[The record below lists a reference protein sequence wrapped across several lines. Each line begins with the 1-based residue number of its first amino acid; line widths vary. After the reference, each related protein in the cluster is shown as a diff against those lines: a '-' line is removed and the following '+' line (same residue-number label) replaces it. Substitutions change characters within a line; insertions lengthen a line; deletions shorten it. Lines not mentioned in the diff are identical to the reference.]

1 MKNIQTERNLVKLK
15 QDAFYNASLTKDAS
29 FMTTN
34 LHEDFVFTSP
44 RAVVLNKQSY
54 TNDLVLN
61 PAVKL
66 DVFESIE
73 EKIVIAETVAISSG
87 ITHAKFKDKDL
98 FAVRV
103 TMTFVY
109 SNQDWQL
116 IAFQETFIP

>member
-29 FMTTN
+29 FMAAN

-61 PAVKL
+61 L
-66 DVFESIE
+66 
-73 EKIVIAETVAISSG
+73 
-87 ITHAKFKDKDL
+87 L
-98 FAVRV
+98 
-103 TMTFVY
+103 
-109 SNQDWQL
+109 
-116 IAFQETFIP
+116 